1 MYCFFFAKVAE
12 FQSCKLII
20 AGEITCNI
28 VLWEISWNI
37 LNSNLDN
44 KYKSLQLK
52 TLQSILQIY
61 KIIIGDF

>member
-1 MYCFFFAKVAE
+1 MYFFFAKVAE

-20 AGEITCNI
+20 AGEITCSI
-28 VLWEISWNI
+28 VLWEMNWTV
-37 LNSNLDN
+37 LNCNFDN

-52 TLQSILQIY
+52 TLQSILRVY